1 MEVFKEEVYVEKE
14 DFKVQRVSD
23 KQIKDVENKVKME
36 VRCLGF
42 ILGILK
48 KFLKK
53 I

>member
-1 MEVFKEEVYVEKE
+1 MEVFKEEVQGEKE

-42 ILGILK
+42 I
-48 KFLKK
+48 
-53 I
+53 

>member
-1 MEVFKEEVYVEKE
+1 MEVFKEEVQIEKE

-42 ILGILK
+42 I
-48 KFLKK
+48 
-53 I
+53 